1 MVKILS
7 SRNNQNSR
15 IKKNNKD
22 PNKKSKQLFLR
33 LILLLFSMRKD
44 SLACQI
50 KQNLLRLSMLSGVFI
65 DLSFNMTIFS
75 NGWEPKLELLWD
87 TRPKSQMLGWMENSQ
102 EPDLD
107 FKNYFR
113 TNSMTIST
121 NSCLKTSFTQLS
133 LSLNVIQ
140 FLQPVVKL
148 QFQVNQY

>member
-1 MVKILS
+1 MVKIHS
-7 SRNNQNSR
+7 SRN
-15 IKKNNKD
+15 KKNKKIRKD
-22 PNKKSKQLFLR
+22 KKNQYRNKKKLSLK

-87 TRPKSQMLGWMENSQ
+87 TRPKSQMLGWMENNQ

-148 QFQVNQY
+148 QFQVNLY